1 MRFVIAA
8 VGRLKDDAERRL
20 VDRYTK
26 RIADGRR
33 LGLGPL
39 VEKEIPESR
48 LATADL
54 RRAEE
59 STKLL
64 KLCTDA
70 KADLRIVLD
79 ERGKALSSTAFAQWL
94 GTRRD
99 DDAQCA
105 AFLIGGPDGH
115 GAAVREGAHLV
126 LSLGAMTLPHGLAR
140 AVLAEQLYRA
150 TTILA
155 GHPYHRE

>member
-1 MRFVIAA
+1 MRLIIAA
-8 VGRLKDDAERRL
+8 VGRLKDDAERTL
-20 VDRYTK
+20 VDRYAS

-48 LATADL
+48 QATADL
-54 RRAEE
+54 RRADE
-59 STKLL
+59 SAKLL

-70 KADLRIVLD
+70 KVDLRIVLD
-79 ERGKALSSTAFAQWL
+79 ERGKTLSSTAFARWL
-94 GTRRD
+94 GARRD
-99 DDAQCA
+99 DGAQCA

-115 GAAVREGAHLV
+115 EAVARDGAHLL